1 MNYHRTVDFGGFAGD
16 FDPLAPGV
24 TRTYEFRATCATV
37 VSPALVN
44 KLAYGGGAAADSV
57 RRMTEALARRALPPR
72 LPSIEYEN
80 ALFSDLLPP
89 RSE

>member
-1 MNYHRTVDFGGFAGD
+1 MKLSPKDAANLDALIRELGFDGTANYLR
-16 FDPLAPGV
+16 
-24 TRTYEFRATCATV
+24 
-37 VSPALVN
+37 VSPTLVN
-44 KLAYGGGAAADSV
+44 KLGYGGGAAADSV
-57 RRMTEALARRALPPR
+57 RRMTEALAWRALPPR